1 MSDSNHVRVWAEQA
15 LRLQEELLEKERE
28 QARRD
33 ALKWAATE
41 MRAWAQSR
49 NLRELHP
56 SLWWSFDELICEIE
70 KGQP

>member
-33 ALKWAATE
+33 ALKWAAE
-41 MRAWAQSR
+41 KVR
-49 NLRELHP
+49 
-56 SLWWSFDELICEIE
+56 DECCEDCSHEWHVRLVKLADEIE
-70 KGQP
+70 RGEP